1 MGNWGYFVLSSYI
14 LPLGMGV
21 ALLMQKRLSFVGLI
35 LWLYL
40 LLTVFV
46 EVGGAVLAFNG
57 INNLW
62 LYRVYMYA
70 ELIFPGLVFLNQ
82 FSKRRGKILVLIIS
96 LSAIVLT
103 TITNLFD
110 DWQSYASIQTVI
122 TFGCAAS
129 IIISYF
135 VEMFQLEKVFNPFK
149 DVYFI
154 IGATLLL
161 GQSCTLIYF
170 VLYNYLASGYFGSDI
185 LSVLSGVNMSLVL
198 FYNVLYSYA
207 LWVSRHRPT

>member
-1 MGNWGYFVLSSYI
+1 MSDWVYFVLSSYI

-21 ALLMQKRLSFVGLI
+21 ALLIQKRLSFVGLI

-40 LLTVFV
+40 LFTVLV
-46 EVGGAVLAFNG
+46 DIGGAVLAFSG

-62 LYRVYMYA
+62 LYRIYMYA
-70 ELIFPGLVFLNQ
+70 ELIFPGLFFLNQ

-110 DWQSYASIQTVI
+110 DWQSYASMQTFI
-122 TFGCAAS
+122 TFGCASS

-154 IGATLLL
+154 VGATLLL
-161 GQSCTLIYF
+161 GQSCTLIY
-170 VLYNYLASGYFGSDI
+170 Y
-185 LSVLSGVNMSLVL
+185 
-198 FYNVLYSYA
+198 
-207 LWVSRHRPT
+207 